1 MDLSLN
7 QLLAMVGRSLRSP
20 REGAEEVLALG
31 VPKEAL
37 WLILAIVVVLSVVL
51 AQATSLIVVG
61 AGGEM
66 FDGLLS
72 NPMVTGTIQLGL
84 LLLMIAAVY
93 VIGRA
98 MGGSGSFEESMLLM
112 SWLQFIMVVIQVAQ
126 TLAML
131 VLPPVAGLIGV
142 AALVIFFWLLTNFIA
157 VLHGF
162 RSLAQVFVMI
172 LVSGFTIAFFFSLV
186 LTLLGVTM
194 PMPTGEI

>member
-1 MDLSLN
+1 MELSLN

-31 VPKEAL
+31 IPKDAL

-51 AQATSLIVVG
+51 AQATNLLVVG

-72 NPMVTGTIQLGL
+72 NPMVTGVIQLGL
-84 LLLMIAAVY
+84 LLAMIAAVY
-93 VIGRA
+93 WIGRA
-98 MGGSGSFEESMLLM
+98 MGGSGSFEETLLLM
-112 SWLQFIMVVIQVAQ
+112 SWLQFIMVVIQLAQ
-126 TLAML
+126 TLALL

-172 LVSGFTIAFFFSLV
+172 LVSGFTLAFFFSLA

-194 PMPTGEI
+194 PMPVGEI